1 LQRLREEEFALATQF
16 GMAFLL
22 LEKKSVELGK
32 GAASGRGARFD
43 GVVNAVEIVPSEG
56 LHVGTQDEVGVT
68 LPPTSFK

>member
-1 LQRLREEEFALATQF
+1 
-16 GMAFLL
+16 
-22 LEKKSVELGK
+22 VELGK

-68 LPPTSFK
+68 LQVSSWCFCAALTARLTT